1 MAAKGELTAEAPA
14 TAGKL
19 RRGDAEKKI
28 GHRWGTDSHRWAEP
42 QINAD
47 KRRFK
52 FFSPPEDTGD
62 FMQFPVRV

>member
-1 MAAKGELTAEAPA
+1 MAAAGELTAEAPA

-28 GHRWGTDSHRWAEP
+28 GHRWGTNSHRWAEP

-47 KRRFK
+47 KRRFILLL
-52 FFSPPEDTGD
+52 PEDTGD
-62 FMQFPVRV
+62 FIQFPVRV